1 MFDHKLKVTYAIDTL
16 DPNPTIKY
24 FDRFHEVEDYLTEEV
39 ERRVQWAVNHSQ
51 TSISEEERQE
61 LQEIEYSLI
70 TIEEIKEVPLEFIFG
85 QAP

>member
-1 MFDHKLKVTYAIDTL
+1 MFDHKLKGTYAIDTL

-24 FDRFHEVEDYLTEEV
+24 FDLFHEVEDYLTEEV

-70 TIEEIKEVPLEFIFG
+70 TIEEIKKVPLEFIFG
-85 QAP
+85 QAS

>member
-1 MFDHKLKVTYAIDTL
+1 MFDQKLKVTYAIDTL
-16 DPNPTIKY
+16 DTSPEVKFFNL
-24 FDRFHEVEDYLTEEV
+24 FHEVEDYLTEEV

-70 TIEEIKEVPLEFIFG
+70 TIEEIKKVPLEFIFG
-85 QAP
+85 QAS

>member
-24 FDRFHEVEDYLTEEV
+24 FDLFHEVEDYLTEEV

-70 TIEEIKEVPLEFIFG
+70 TIEEIKEVPLEFVFG
-85 QAP
+85 QAS

>member
-16 DPNPTIKY
+16 DPNPTIEY

-70 TIEEIKEVPLEFIFG
+70 TIEEIKKVPLEFIFG
-85 QAP
+85 QAS

>member
-24 FDRFHEVEDYLTEEV
+24 FDLFHEVEDYLTEEV

-70 TIEEIKEVPLEFIFG
+70 TIEEIKKVPLEFIFG
-85 QAP
+85 QAS